1 MEQKVKIMVV
11 EDEMII
17 AAKVA
22 MFLSELGY
30 EVTGILPGAEE
41 AIAHMA
47 HHQPDLAL
55 LDIQLG
61 GPMDGIDLGKQLGAS
76 HHLPV
81 IFLTANADDKT
92 FERAKQ
98 AQPFAFLQKPFRKME
113 LQRTLELAIA
123 RMAQVSES
131 ATTTSRAHDEEV
143 HSESPDDSALE
154 KAPEA
159 ENAYCLSDRIFV
171 RYHDKMV
178 KLMFA
183 DILHVAAE
191 RSYCRIITPEKDY
204 LLTMPMKRLEDKL
217 PPASFQRIHRSH
229 IVNLLRVDEV
239 TDGMVRIAGELLPLS
254 PGIKGEFMRRLNAV

>member
-41 AIAHMA
+41 AIAHMEY
-47 HHQPDLAL
+47 HQPDLAL

-123 RMAQVSES
+123 RMADPSTFEPETRHPVSNPKGAAPVLTE
-131 ATTTSRAHDEEV
+131 APT
-143 HSESPDDSALE
+143 
-154 KAPEA
+154 PEA
-159 ENAYCLSDRIFV
+159 EQAYCLADRIFV
-171 RYHDKMV
+171 RYKDGMV

-191 RSYCRIITPEKDY
+191 RSYCRIATPEKAY

-217 PPASFQRIHRSH
+217 PPATFQRIHRSH

-239 TDGMVRIAGELLPLS
+239 TDGMVRIDKELLPLS
-254 PGIKGEFMRRLNAV
+254 PAMRGEFMRRLNAV

>member
-1 MEQKVKIMVV
+1 MKIMVV

-41 AIAHMA
+41 ALAHMD
-47 HHQPDLAL
+47 HHHPDLAL

-61 GPMDGIDLGKQLGAS
+61 GPMDGIALARKLGTDHG
-76 HHLPV
+76 LPV
-81 IFLTANADDKT
+81 VFLTANADDTT
-92 FERAKQ
+92 FERAKE
-98 AQPFAFLQKPFRKME
+98 ARPFAFLQKPFRKKE

-123 RMAQVSES
+123 GMAARDSPTSEIP
-131 ATTTSRAHDEEV
+131 AAPVDHTDAPDPKAEE
-143 HSESPDDSALE
+143 
-154 KAPEA
+154 
-159 ENAYCLSDRIFV
+159 AYCLADRIFV
-171 RYHDKMV
+171 RYKDGMV

-191 RSYCRIITPEKDY
+191 RSYCRIVTPEKEY

-239 TDGMVRIAGELLPLS
+239 TDGMVRIAGALLPLS
-254 PGIKGEFMRRLNAV
+254 PGVRGEFMRRLNAV